1 MGKSVGE
8 EEMKKRIN
16 TNTLIYT
23 VLIVLCIG
31 LIVSMFLVYLFTDV
45 SEILA
50 SIVALLSTVIGAFAS
65 LIEYIHNKAIDLSND
80 IISIYQTFIDIPD
93 NKLIQYKLEVLKRRN
108 VNLFTEEDK
117 SAIRNYLLYFNGVA
131 EKILSNNISIKSIN
145 TILGY
150 RFFLAMNCPYIQDT
164 EIIPNA
170 QMYVLAI
177 QLHNKW
183 RIWAK
188 KNHFERSGDAT
199 SLDKRF
205 DDYYKYAE
213 MN

>member
-1 MGKSVGE
+1 
-8 EEMKKRIN
+8 MKHHIN
-16 TNTLIYT
+16 INLLLYIT
-23 VLIVLCIG
+23 LIVLCAG
-31 LIVSMFLVYLFTDV
+31 LIISMFFVYLFTDV

-65 LIEYIHNKAIDLSND
+65 VVEYVHNNAIDLSND
-80 IISIYQTFIDIPD
+80 IITIYQTFIDISD
-93 NKLIQYKLEVLKRRN
+93 IKLIQYKLEVIKRRN

-117 SAIRNYLLYFNGVA
+117 SKIRNYLLYFNGVA
-131 EKILSNNISIKSIN
+131 EKILTNNINIRKIN

-150 RFFLAMNCPYIQDT
+150 RFFLIMNCPYIQDT

-170 QMYVLAI
+170 QMYIPAI

-183 RIWAK
+183 RIWADK
-188 KNHFERSGDAT
+188 HHFKRSGDPT

-205 DDYYKYAE
+205 KDYYKFAE
-213 MN
+213 EN

>member
-1 MGKSVGE
+1 MEKFIVGE
-8 EEMKKRIN
+8 KEMRKRVN
-16 TNTLIYT
+16 TNLIINIA
-23 VLIVLCIG
+23 LISLCSAL
-31 LIVSMFLVYLFTDV
+31 LISMFFVYLFTDV

-65 LIEYIHNKAIDLSND
+65 VVEYLRNNAIDLSND
-80 IISIYQTFIDIPD
+80 IIQIYQTFIDIPD
-93 NKLIQYKLEVLKRRN
+93 NKLIQYKLEVIKRRN

-117 SAIRNYLLYFNGVA
+117 SKIRNYLLYFNGVA
-131 EKILSNNISIKSIN
+131 EKILTNNINIKKIN

-170 QMYVLAI
+170 QMYIPAI

-183 RIWAK
+183 RIWAEK
-188 KNHFERSGDAT
+188 HNFKRSGDPT

-205 DDYYKYAE
+205 KDYYKFAE
-213 MN
+213 E